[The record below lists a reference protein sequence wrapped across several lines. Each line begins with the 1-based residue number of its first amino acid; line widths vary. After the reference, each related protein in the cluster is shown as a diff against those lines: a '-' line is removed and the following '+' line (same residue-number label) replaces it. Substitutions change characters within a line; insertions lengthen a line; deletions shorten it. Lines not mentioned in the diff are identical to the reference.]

1 MTDEQMAVIMPL
13 IIFGGEAKSS
23 AIEAIRAAKESDFD
37 KADERI
43 EAASKAIVEA
53 HHGQTEL
60 LTKAAFGEE
69 VAVSI
74 YMVHAQDHL
83 MTGIAFVDLARE
95 IIELYKVIAKN
106 DLSISKLISLV

>member
-1 MTDEQMAVIMPL
+1 MNDEQMAVIMIL

-60 LTKAAFGEE
+60 LTKAANGEE

-95 IIELYKVIAKN
+95 IIELYKVIAK
-106 DLSISKLISLV
+106 K

>member
-1 MTDEQMAVIMPL
+1 MNDEQMAVIMTL

-23 AIEAIRAAKESDFD
+23 AIESIRAAKESDFD

-60 LTKAAFGEE
+60 LTKAANGEE

-95 IIELYKVIAKN
+95 IIELYKVIAK
-106 DLSISKLISLV
+106 K

>member
-1 MTDEQMAVIMPL
+1 MNDEQMAVIMPL

-53 HHGQTEL
+53 HYGQTEL
-60 LTKAAFGEE
+60 LTKAANGEE

-95 IIELYKVIAKN
+95 IIELYKVIAK
-106 DLSISKLISLV
+106 K

>member
-1 MTDEQMAVIMPL
+1 MNDEQMAVIMTL

-60 LTKAAFGEE
+60 LTKAANGEE

-95 IIELYKVIAKN
+95 IIELYKK
-106 DLSISKLISLV
+106 KEKK

>member
-1 MTDEQMAVIMPL
+1 MNDEQMAVIMPL

-53 HHGQTEL
+53 HHGQSEL
-60 LTKAAFGEE
+60 LTKAANGEE

-95 IIELYKVIAKN
+95 IIELYKVIAK
-106 DLSISKLISLV
+106 K

>member
-1 MTDEQMAVIMPL
+1 MNDEQMAVIMPL

-60 LTKAAFGEE
+60 LTKAANGEE

-95 IIELYKVIAKN
+95 IIELYKVIAK
-106 DLSISKLISLV
+106 I

>member
-1 MTDEQMAVIMPL
+1 MNDEQMAVIMPL

-60 LTKAAFGEE
+60 LTKAANGEE

-83 MTGIAFVDLARE
+83 MTGIEFVDLARE
-95 IIELYKVIAKN
+95 IIELYKVIAK
-106 DLSISKLISLV
+106 K

>member
-1 MTDEQMAVIMPL
+1 MNDEQMAVIMPL
-13 IIFGGEAKSS
+13 IIFGREAKSS

-60 LTKAAFGEE
+60 LTKAANGEE

-95 IIELYKVIAKN
+95 IIELYKVIAK
-106 DLSISKLISLV
+106 K

>member
-1 MTDEQMAVIMPL
+1 MNDEQMAVIMPL

-43 EAASKAIVEA
+43 EAAIKAIVEA

-60 LTKAAFGEE
+60 LTKAANGEE

-95 IIELYKVIAKN
+95 IIELYKVIAK
-106 DLSISKLISLV
+106 K

>member
-1 MTDEQMAVIMPL
+1 MNDEQMAVIMPL

-60 LTKAAFGEE
+60 LTKAANGEE

-95 IIELYKVIAKN
+95 IIELYKIKF
-106 DLSISKLISLV
+106 

>member
-1 MTDEQMAVIMPL
+1 MNDEQMAVIMTL

-60 LTKAAFGEE
+60 LTKAANGEE

-83 MTGIAFVDLARE
+83 MAGIAFVDLARE
-95 IIELYKVIAKN
+95 IIELYKVIAK
-106 DLSISKLISLV
+106 K

>member
-1 MTDEQMAVIMPL
+1 MNDEQMAVIMPL
-13 IIFGGEAKSS
+13 IIFGGEAKSF

-60 LTKAAFGEE
+60 LTKAANGEE

-95 IIELYKVIAKN
+95 IIELYKVIAK
-106 DLSISKLISLV
+106 K

>member
-1 MTDEQMAVIMPL
+1 MEGKV
-13 IIFGGEAKSS
+13 KSF

-43 EAASKAIVEA
+43 EAAIKAIVEA

-60 LTKAAFGEE
+60 LTKAANGEE

-95 IIELYKVIAKN
+95 IIELYKVITK
-106 DLSISKLISLV
+106 K

>member
-1 MTDEQMAVIMPL
+1 MNDEQMAVIMPL

-60 LTKAAFGEE
+60 LTKAANGEE

-95 IIELYKVIAKN
+95 IIELYKVITK
-106 DLSISKLISLV
+106 K

>member
-1 MTDEQMAVIMPL
+1 MNDEQMAVIMPL

-60 LTKAAFGEE
+60 LTKAANGEE

-83 MTGIAFVDLARE
+83 MTGIVFVDLARE
-95 IIELYKVIAKN
+95 IIELYKVIAK
-106 DLSISKLISLV
+106 K

>member
-1 MTDEQMAVIMPL
+1 MNDEQMAVIMPL

-23 AIEAIRAAKESDFD
+23 AIEAIAAAKAGDFD

-43 EAASKAIVEA
+43 KAANDAIVQA

-60 LTKAAFGEE
+60 LTKAANGED
-69 VAVSI
+69 VPVSI

-83 MTGIAFVDLARE
+83 MTGIAFVDLAKE
-95 IIELYKVIAKN
+95 IIALYQVIK
-106 DLSISKLISLV
+106 

>member
-1 MTDEQMAVIMPL
+1 MNDEQMAVIMPL

-60 LTKAAFGEE
+60 LTKAANGEE

-83 MTGIAFVDLARE
+83 MKGIAFVDLARE
-95 IIELYKVIAKN
+95 IIELYKVIAK
-106 DLSISKLISLV
+106 K

>member
-1 MTDEQMAVIMPL
+1 MNDEQMAVIMPL

-60 LTKAAFGEE
+60 LTKAANGEE

-95 IIELYKVIAKN
+95 IIELYKVIK
-106 DLSISKLISLV
+106 KY

>member
-1 MTDEQMAVIMPL
+1 MNDEQMAVIMTL

-60 LTKAAFGEE
+60 LTKAANGEE

-95 IIELYKVIAKN
+95 IIELYKVIAK
-106 DLSISKLISLV
+106 K

>member
-1 MTDEQMAVIMPL
+1 MNDEQMAVIMPL

-60 LTKAAFGEE
+60 LTKAANSEE

-95 IIELYKVIAKN
+95 IIELYKVIAK
-106 DLSISKLISLV
+106 K

>member
-1 MTDEQMAVIMPL
+1 MNDEQMAVIMPL

-60 LTKAAFGEE
+60 LTKAANGEE

-95 IIELYKVIAKN
+95 IIELYKVIAKKMMFLY
-106 DLSISKLISLV
+106 LSLFQ

>member
-1 MTDEQMAVIMPL
+1 MNDEQMAVIMPL

-60 LTKAAFGEE
+60 LTKAANGEE

-95 IIELYKVIAKN
+95 INELYKVIAK
-106 DLSISKLISLV
+106 K

>member
-1 MTDEQMAVIMPL
+1 MNDEQMAVIMPL

-60 LTKAAFGEE
+60 LTKAANGEE

-95 IIELYKVIAKN
+95 IIELYKVIAKKCCFY
-106 DLSISKLISLV
+106 I

>member
-1 MTDEQMAVIMPL
+1 MNDEQMAVIMPL

-60 LTKAAFGEE
+60 LTKAANGEE

-74 YMVHAQDHL
+74 YMVHAQDRL

-95 IIELYKVIAKN
+95 IIELYKVIAK
-106 DLSISKLISLV
+106 K

>member
-1 MTDEQMAVIMPL
+1 MNDEQMAVIMPL

-23 AIEAIRAAKESDFD
+23 AIETIRAAKESDFD

-60 LTKAAFGEE
+60 LTKAANGEE

-95 IIELYKVIAKN
+95 IIELYKVIAK
-106 DLSISKLISLV
+106 K

>member
-1 MTDEQMAVIMPL
+1 MNDEQMAVIMPL

-60 LTKAAFGEE
+60 LTKAANGEE

-95 IIELYKVIAKN
+95 IIELHKVIAK
-106 DLSISKLISLV
+106 K

>member
-1 MTDEQMAVIMPL
+1 MNDEQMAVIIPL

-60 LTKAAFGEE
+60 LTKAANGEE

-95 IIELYKVIAKN
+95 IIELYKVIAK
-106 DLSISKLISLV
+106 K

>member
-1 MTDEQMAVIMPL
+1 MNDEQMAVIMTL

-23 AIEAIRAAKESDFD
+23 AIEAIRAATESDFD

-60 LTKAAFGEE
+60 LTKAANGEE

-95 IIELYKVIAKN
+95 IIELYKVIAK
-106 DLSISKLISLV
+106 K

>member
-1 MTDEQMAVIMPL
+1 MNDEQMAVIMPL

-60 LTKAAFGEE
+60 LTKAANGEE
-69 VAVSI
+69 VAVSR
-74 YMVHAQDHL
+74 
-83 MTGIAFVDLARE
+83 VDGTIEKAR
-95 IIELYKVIAKN
+95 
-106 DLSISKLISLV
+106 SLDDRYCIC

>member
-1 MTDEQMAVIMPL
+1 ME
-13 IIFGGEAKSS
+13 EAKSS

-60 LTKAAFGEE
+60 LTKAANGEE

-95 IIELYKVIAKN
+95 IIELYKVIAK
-106 DLSISKLISLV
+106 K

>member
-1 MTDEQMAVIMPL
+1 MNDEQMAVIMTL

-60 LTKAAFGEE
+60 LTKAANDEE

-95 IIELYKVIAKN
+95 IIELYKVIAK
-106 DLSISKLISLV
+106 K